1 MLFNNC
7 LIHIYRKL
15 EDILDAFAD
24 RVSKPRLYHTDKM
37 QIALG
42 EFKRALRLSVIS
54 MFILIG
60 TCDYVVPSGS
70 ILV

>member
-1 MLFNNC
+1 MLFNNR
-7 LIHIYRKL
+7 LINVYRKL
-15 EDILDAFAD
+15 EDLLDAFAD

-42 EFKRALRLSVIS
+42 EFLRAIRLSVIS

-60 TCDYVVPSGS
+60 GCDYVDPSGS